1 MRLALDRWR
10 ALERD
15 GGEALIT
22 VTGGLDIGPAGGR
35 VVTGSKEACGRHCLR
50 HEVLAASA
58 AMRRFPAWRLPVG
71 FEAVYQPEAG
81 FLRADRGIA
90 AHVALARRL
99 GGEVHENEPVRA
111 CKASAGG
118 VAVTTERG
126 RYHAGSVVVAA
137 GAWTSKLLDGFGH
150 LAIPERQVVAW
161 FPTFAAPFAAAAFP
175 VFILEC
181 PQSGLFYGFPS
192 LPEEGLKIGKFHHRG
207 ERVDPDLIDRRVV
220 AADLRVLHDAT
231 RYLTTDLGA
240 PLAHKTCMF
249 VNSPD
254 EHFIIDVLPEAPTVV
269 VAAGFSGHGY
279 KFCAAIGEI
288 LADLASDGA
297 TARDIAPFRLARP
310 ALRHPR

>member
-1 MRLALDRWR
+1 V
-10 ALERD
+10 
-15 GGEALIT
+15 G
-22 VTGGLDIGPAGGR
+22 
-35 VVTGSKEACGRHCLR
+35 
-50 HEVLAASA
+50 VLAVCGA
-58 AMRRFPAWRLPVG
+58 
-71 FEAVYQPEAG
+71 
-81 FLRADRGIA
+81 
-90 AHVALARRL
+90 
-99 GGEVHENEPVRA
+99 
-111 CKASAGG
+111 
-118 VAVTTERG
+118 RG
-126 RYHAGSVVVAA
+126 RGC
-137 GAWTSKLLDGFGH
+137 G
-150 LAIPERQVVAW
+150 
-161 FPTFAAPFAAAAFP
+161 AAPFAAAAFP